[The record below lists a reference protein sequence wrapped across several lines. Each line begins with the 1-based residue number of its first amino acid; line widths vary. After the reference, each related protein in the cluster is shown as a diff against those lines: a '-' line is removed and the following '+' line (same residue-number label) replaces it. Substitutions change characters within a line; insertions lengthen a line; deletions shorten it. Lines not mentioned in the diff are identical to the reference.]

1 MHIILLKLVTL
12 IALGMTTSGCQ
23 MLLDNRENGMASVV
37 VVPTAEWDKM
47 QQDKLRL
54 EITQNMDESSRED
67 KLMPLAPTPIV
78 PVEGSRL
85 IQFSNRTDSNLAGCS
100 AIGAIEIRHKGTMDD
115 AVIILKNEA
124 HRLSSNIL
132 VPVLMEQSE
141 TNAYASS
148 IQIEARMMKCPLK
161 LARGN

>member
-1 MHIILLKLVTL
+1 
-12 IALGMTTSGCQ
+12 
-23 MLLDNRENGMASVV
+23 MLLDKRAQGTASVV

-47 QQDKLRL
+47 
-54 EITQNMDESSRED
+54 RED
-67 KLMPLAPTPIV
+67 KIRTDIVDKIAEGFREDKVVPFEPAPIIPT
-78 PVEGSRL
+78 EGSNL

-100 AIGAIEIRHKGTMDD
+100 AIGAIEIFHKGTMDD

-124 HRLSSNIL
+124 HRLATNIL
-132 VPVLMEQSE
+132 VPVSMEQSE
-141 TNAYASS
+141 TTAYASS